1 MWFIRSHQHNIYI
14 FTCMHL
20 TDAFNQSDL
29 CMLFLLLVYMLCSK
43 LFITLVNVIKGGC
56 ENKSAVYPFDISLN
70 INKNES
76 GGKSHI

>member
-1 MWFIRSHQHNIYI
+1 MYV
-14 FTCMHL
+14 
-20 TDAFNQSDL
+20 
-29 CMLFLLLVYMLCSK
+29 MLFLLLVYMLCSK

-76 GGKSHI
+76 GGKSHIYIYIYIHIYKISK